1 MPLGRIFLG
10 NSWSNSLLGLE
21 YITEYAYFGLFPF
34 RPNYLYISRDRSF
47 QQLVII
53 CRRRWKRI
61 PKHLSLCLLRTYEIT
76 FNVIWS
82 CGFRWAYCHLG
93 RGRKCKL
100 GEVRDFTTR
109 AFVATHSLLLVDAP
123 KRYKTTNHVWI
134 NIPILEFL
142 GISKRGQE
150 GSDVLK
156 TFILSEFSIERQ
168 KELPDDNVTSIY
180 HWRCNFQFCLS
191 HTQSN
196 KNQLNF

>member
-34 RPNYLYISRDRSF
+34 QPNYLYISRDRSF

-61 PKHLSLCLLRTYEIT
+61 PKYLSLCRLRTYEIT

-82 CGFRWAYCHLG
+82 CGFSWAYCHLG

-142 GISKRGQE
+142 GISKKRSRGLRRAE
-150 GSDVLK
+150 
-156 TFILSEFSIERQ
+156 
-168 KELPDDNVTSIY
+168 
-180 HWRCNFQFCLS
+180 NFHIVRIFDW
-191 HTQSN
+191 
-196 KNQLNF
+196 KAKRAARR